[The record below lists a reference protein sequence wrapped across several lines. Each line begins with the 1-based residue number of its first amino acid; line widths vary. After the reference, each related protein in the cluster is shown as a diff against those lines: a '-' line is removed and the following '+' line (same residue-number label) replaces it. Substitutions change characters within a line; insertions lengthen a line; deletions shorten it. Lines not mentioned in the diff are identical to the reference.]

1 MPDLSVHIQS
11 SLNRTGKEYRE
22 VHEWIDNPPTKYERH
37 NWSEVLKNAKMF
49 AEQYGEQAA
58 QEYVMHLVE
67 DMHCRF
73 NKVLDEHHKQMAD
86 CLKYFGA

>member
-1 MPDLSVHIQS
+1 MPELPVHIQS
-11 SLNRTGKEYRE
+11 SLTRTGKEYRE
-22 VHEWIDNPPTKYERH
+22 VHEWIDNMDTKYERH
-37 NWSEVLKNAKMF
+37 DFSQVLKNAKMF
-49 AEQYGEQAA
+49 TELYGEEAA

-73 NKVLDEHHKQMAD
+73 NKILTEHKKQIDD